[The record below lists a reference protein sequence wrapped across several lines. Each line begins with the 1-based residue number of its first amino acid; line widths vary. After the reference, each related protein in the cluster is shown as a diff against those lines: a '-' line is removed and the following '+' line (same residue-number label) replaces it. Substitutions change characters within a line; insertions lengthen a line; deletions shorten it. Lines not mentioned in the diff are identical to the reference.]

1 MSDVLAMDVSA
12 LSKCYHVYE
21 RPQDRLKQ
29 MIFGGKAK
37 FYREFWALHDVNFS
51 VSRGESI
58 GILGRNGA
66 GKSTLLQLISG
77 VSQPTS
83 GTVKVNGRV
92 APLLQLGTSFN
103 PEFTGLENIDLS
115 ATILGLSTEEI
126 EDRREAIVD
135 FAEIG
140 QFIDQPVRTYSSG
153 MYARL
158 AFAVAAH
165 VNADIL
171 IVDEV
176 LSVGDIGFTQK
187 CSRFLREFRER
198 GTLLFVSHDIGA
210 VLNMCDRAIWL
221 DQGHIVE
228 DDIPKR
234 VVPHYSTWM
243 SNQEKLPAVEFLR
256 RIRERDDT
264 ETEAESFVNREMTSD
279 SSGRIPATALVRA
292 DLPEITE
299 TQLQI
304 PQVSFSGF
312 DWNARSAGAMEGRIV
327 DAWWENTRG
336 DRVTLVQ
343 GGDLVTLNISCEA
356 VNDLQNAVV
365 GFGVKDRLGQIL
377 LAWDTSREVHL
388 AGTTILAGE
397 STFVQFS
404 FVFPYLKGGDYTVNF
419 ALASG
424 ALGGL
429 HQQHWLYDAMRFH
442 VPDSS
447 RVQGIIGVPIQVS
460 QIKAVAAA
468 T

>member
-83 GTVKVNGRV
+83 GTVNVNGRV

-126 EDRREAIVD
+126 EARREAIVD

-221 DQGHIVE
+221 DQGHVVE

-243 SNQEKLPAVEFLR
+243 SNQEKLSAAEFLR
-256 RIRERDDT
+256 RIHERVDT
-264 ETEAESFVNREMTSD
+264 ETEVESVVSQ
-279 SSGRIPATALVRA
+279 
-292 DLPEITE
+292 EIT
-299 TQLQI
+299 
-304 PQVSFSGF
+304 
-312 DWNARSAGAMEGRIV
+312 
-327 DAWWENTRG
+327 
-336 DRVTLVQ
+336 
-343 GGDLVTLNISCEA
+343 
-356 VNDLQNAVV
+356 
-365 GFGVKDRLGQIL
+365 
-377 LAWDTSREVHL
+377 
-388 AGTTILAGE
+388 
-397 STFVQFS
+397 
-404 FVFPYLKGGDYTVNF
+404 
-419 ALASG
+419 
-424 ALGGL
+424 
-429 HQQHWLYDAMRFH
+429 
-442 VPDSS
+442 
-447 RVQGIIGVPIQVS
+447 
-460 QIKAVAAA
+460 
-468 T
+468 